1 MSNRGAVQHNE
12 SALIVRHA
20 PPEGVAAAIVT
31 LHGGHELSRRTA
43 HPWQPAA
50 LRMLP
55 VLRAAGA
62 ASPPD
67 VLLGQVRYRHQG
79 WNDADPAH
87 DALRALDELQR
98 LAGTV
103 PTVLV
108 GHSMGA
114 RAALRAASHPLVRGV
129 LALAP
134 WCPPVDSARHLGGV
148 RLLVLHGDRDHVTPL
163 AESADYVRRAR
174 EAGARAGLV
183 LVRGGDHAMLRR
195 SGDWH
200 RATAEIVAGML
211 RPDADTEGLAA
222 RACAADGAVDL

>member
-1 MSNRGAVQHNE
+1 MRNRGAVQGNE

-31 LHGGHELSRRTA
+31 LHGGHELSHRTA

-55 VLRAAGA
+55 VLRAAAA

-67 VLLGQVRYRHQG
+67 VLLGQVHYRYQG

-114 RAALRAASHPLVRGV
+114 RAALRAASHPLVCGV

-134 WCPPVDSARHLGGV
+134 WCPPEDSARHLDGV
-148 RLLVLHGDRDHVTPL
+148 RLVVLHGDRDRVTRP

-174 EAGARAGLV
+174 KAGARAGLV
-183 LVRGGDHAMLRR
+183 MVRGADHAMLRR
-195 SGDWH
+195 SADWH
-200 RATAEIVAGML
+200 RATAEIVARML
-211 RPDADTEGLAA
+211 QPEPDTEGLAA
-222 RACAADGAVDL
+222 QACAADGAVQL